1 MILQRLVEYYDRKRA
16 QRDDPIPPFGFGRER
31 ISFEL
36 VLEQDGTKP
45 ELCDLR
51 SPVESQANGSRP
63 VLAGRWMVVP
73 YRGDRSSNIKS
84 NFLWDNAGYVFGR
97 TNSGVDGKK
106 QADFFK
112 LHQQIA
118 SIVTDPELQAVLQ
131 FLRTW
136 KPRNFENF
144 PLASEALSG
153 GNIVFRLRGEQ
164 HFVHDSP
171 RLKTAWADFF
181 RGEIRQKE
189 GFELITGTSAN
200 LAEIHFL
207 VQGVQDAQPTGASLS
222 SFNASAYT
230 SYGLQSSLNSPVS
243 VDDIFKYA
251 TILRELLV
259 YDRRRVVIGDATVS
273 FWAEHRNEL
282 EKFMSDL
289 LDETGFSSEPQTPE
303 RRKRVEEI
311 RLFLSQLKCGHST
324 SEAIDPRDNTKFY
337 VLGLSA
343 PGRARLSVRFWADST
358 VGEMKS
364 RIAKHMDDIDLV
376 RGREDD
382 PPPTIK
388 QMVQAT
394 GRAETDARGR
404 IRHYD
409 SRSISPL
416 LAAAVA
422 RAVLTGGPYP
432 EALLFAMIRRIRS
445 DGVISHL
452 RVAAIKGCLVR
463 NSRLRGNPKEVSLAL
478 DTNRSEPA
486 YVTGRLFAVL
496 EKIQQDS
503 TEGILNTTVKDRYFS
518 AASATPGVVFPRL
531 IRLSQHHLAKL
542 AKIDGGRKIHREKQ
556 LGEIVGKLDRFPAH
570 FNLEEQGLF
579 AVGYFHQHEDF
590 FARKDKEVKE
600 GEHA

>member
-1 MILQRLVEYYDRKRA
+1 MILQRLVEYYDRRRA
-16 QRDDPIPPFGFGRER
+16 QRDDPIPPFGFSRER

-36 VLEQDGTKP
+36 VLERDGTKP

-51 SPVESQANGSRP
+51 SPVESRAHGSRP

-97 TNSGVDGKK
+97 TRSGADHKK
-106 QADFFK
+106 QADFLK

-118 SIVTDPELQAVLQ
+118 SIVTNPELQAVLQ

-136 KPRNFENF
+136 KPGNFANF
-144 PLASEALSG
+144 PLASEALSE

-171 RLKTAWADFF
+171 HLKTAWEDFF

-189 GFELITGTSAN
+189 GFELITGTSTR

-243 VDDIFKYA
+243 VDDVFKYV
-251 TILRELLV
+251 TTLRELLV

-282 EKFMSDL
+282 ESFMSDL
-289 LDETGFSSEPQTPE
+289 LGDTEFSSEPQTPE
-303 RRKRVEEI
+303 HRKRVQEI
-311 RLFLSQLKCGHST
+311 RLFLSQLKRGRCSN
-324 SEAIDPRDNTKFY
+324 EAIDPEDSTKFY

-364 RIAKHMDDIDLV
+364 RLAQHMEDVDLV
-376 RGREDD
+376 GTREDD
-382 PPPTIK
+382 LPLTIK
-388 QMVQAT
+388 QTVLAT
-394 GRAETDARGR
+394 GRAETGARGR
-404 IRHYD
+404 LGRYD

-432 EALLFAMIRRIRS
+432 EALLSAMIRRIRS
-445 DGVISHL
+445 DGLISHC
-452 RVAAIKGCLVR
+452 RVAVIKGCIVR
-463 NSRLRGNPKEVSLAL
+463 NSRLRGNPKEVSVAL
-478 DTNRSEPA
+478 DRNRSEPA
-486 YVTGRLFAVL
+486 YVTGRLFALL

-503 TEGILNTTVKDRYFS
+503 TQGTLNTTVKDRYFS

-531 IRLSQHHLAKL
+531 IRLSQYHL
-542 AKIDGGRKIHREKQ
+542 AKIDGGLKIHREKQ

-590 FARKDKEVKE
+590 FARKDTKAKE